1 MLTYKTLGDAPRGF
15 SLFFIC
21 FVALV
26 IYNKLNMEKNIPSIS
41 TLRISFLSGATEKIC
56 HCERKCGNL
65 AEAKCQTLM
74 RSYRNYSSLIIIN

>member
-26 IYNKLNMEKNIPSIS
+26 IYNKLNMEKNIPSIR

-56 HCERKCGNL
+56 HPERSRRISWKRNDKLLLRL
-65 AEAKCQTLM
+65 AA
-74 RSYRNYSSLIIIN
+74 IIHR